1 MYKILVVDDEALA
14 RYALRV
20 LITKNFPDLE
30 IVGEAESGNQAIE
43 LVNKL
48 KPHIIIMD
56 VKMPGING
64 IDASSTIL
72 CLYPETRILILTAY
86 DSFNYVQK
94 ALNMGASGYVLKP
107 LKKDEIVNKI
117 QEIIV
122 NIQTSEQKNDQSNNI
137 DNKIKIV
144 KPFIEKELVSAFATG
159 GIDINEVKSYLNF
172 LQRDITS
179 GYFMLINYGQNYSMH
194 INDSL
199 RNKINRTKVNEIL
212 TKFLTLM
219 KKCIIGNTI
228 GNYIMIFFPVEQEQP
243 VNSVIDEAVVIANEI
258 QRKIK
263 VIANLDVSIGIG
275 GNYYDIEYFRRSY
288 NEADQAMK
296 NAMKSNGIVHYSLMQ
311 TDSGE
316 SSFQYPVKLENEL
329 MEQLRMGDG
338 DKSKELVNEIFKLVF
353 SQNSDIMSIKEY
365 ISQLIVIIK
374 RIVFNMGVK
383 LKFVE
388 NTGLLVELNN
398 LMEIEEIKL
407 WSINT
412 LYSVI
417 EKLEEHKNRKE
428 NGAIKKILAYV
439 NKSFNKDITLE
450 MVALEVDLSPQYVS
464 KIFKEE
470 LGMNFIDFLTGKRI
484 EYSKELL
491 KSGNGN
497 IREISCLAGYS
508 DPNYFYR
515 IFKKVTGLT
524 PKEYKQV
531 KR

>member
-1 MYKILVVDDEALA
+1 MYKILIVDDEALA

-20 LITKNFPDLE
+20 LITRNFPNLE

-43 LVNKL
+43 LANKL

-64 IDASSTIL
+64 IDASNKIL
-72 CLYPETRILILTAY
+72 DLYPEMRILILTAY

-94 ALNMGASGYVLKP
+94 ALNIGVKGYVLKP

-122 NIQTSEQKNDQSNNI
+122 NIQTSEQKNDQSTYI

-144 KPFIEKELVSAFATG
+144 KPFIEKELVSAFAMG
-159 GIDINEVKSYLNF
+159 SIDINEVKSYLNF
-172 LQRDITS
+172 LQKDITS

-199 RNKINRTKVNEIL
+199 RNKINRDKVYEIL
-212 TKFLTLM
+212 TKFLSLM

-228 GNYIMIFFPVEQEQP
+228 GNFIMIFFTVEQEQP
-243 VNSVIDEAVVIANEI
+243 VNSVVDEAVVIANEI
-258 QRKIK
+258 KRKIK
-263 VIANLDVSIGIG
+263 VITNLDVSIGIG
-275 GNYYDIEYFRRSY
+275 GNYKDIEYFRRSY
-288 NEADQAMK
+288 NEANQAMK
-296 NAMKSNGIVHYSLMQ
+296 NAMKSNGIVHYSLLQ
-311 TDSGE
+311 TDSSE

-338 DKSKELVNEIFKLVF
+338 GKSKELAIDIFKLVF
-353 SQNSDIMSIKEY
+353 NENSDVMFIKEY
-365 ISQLIVIIK
+365 ISQLIVMIK
-374 RIVFNMGVK
+374 RIVFNMGIE
-383 LKFVE
+383 LKRFE
-388 NTGLLVELNN
+388 NTGLLIELNN

-412 LYSVI
+412 LYSII

-428 NGAIKKILAYV
+428 NAAIKKIHEYV

-450 MVALEVDLSPQYVS
+450 MVAMEVNLSPQYVS

-470 LGMNFIDFLTGKRI
+470 LGMNFIDFITEKRI

-491 KSGNGN
+491 KSENGN

-508 DPNYFYR
+508 DANYFCR

-524 PKEYKQV
+524 PKEYRQV